1 MGTVITTAPTE
12 VARRLLQGNLIGDE
26 TRHGRLLGGI
36 EAGSRVMSESVTK

>member
-12 VARRLLQGNLIGDE
+12 VARRLLQGKLIEDE

-36 EAGSRVMSESVTK
+36 EAGSMEMSESVTK